1 MKKVWLS
8 LVLGL
13 FLVSGVSG
21 IAQQQQEPD
30 LLSTYVHNGTGG

>member
-13 FLVSGVSG
+13 FLFSGVFG
-21 IAQQQQEPD
+21 TALQQPQPG
-30 LLSTYVHNGTGG
+30 LPNTIHNGTGG